1 MQAARATSENLDK
14 AKLAA
19 HDIAS
24 SRNAHEASS
33 KVWTLWRH
41 VERGSF
47 MTSLA
52 RMLVSIQHPV
62 PCSFYCPIMQGAR
75 VYRLAAAAA
84 VVIQPETLNTHM

>member
-19 HDIAS
+19 HDITS

-52 RMLVSIQHPV
+52 RMLVIVRHPV
-62 PCSFYCPIMQGAR
+62 PCSFYCPINAGAR
-75 VYRLAAAAA
+75 IYRLAPAAP
-84 VVIQPETLNTHM
+84 VVVKSETLNTHM